1 MPPDDD
7 STSSADIERFRR
19 YQKLQENREEKEQ
32 TLLAN
37 LKSRKAELAA
47 LLESCS
53 DQWGYEDLIYRFY
66 HQSFKVFLDVQPA
79 TEKIVAALR
88 ALLPEQPLNE
98 WFLQIVAEGTGR
110 KFALEMNDD
119 WLRHTRPIV
128 EAFFHARYMLEMA
141 VRYAGRKAPPKKR
154 QQRHPP
160 GDVRRLAH
168 LKAHV
173 MPSGWAAFLYLF
185 NLR

>member
-7 STSSADIERFRR
+7 STSSADIERFRL

-66 HQSFKVFLDVQPA
+66 HQSFKVFFNVQPA

-88 ALLPEQPLNE
+88 ELLPEQPLND
-98 WFLQIVAEGTGR
+98 WFLQIIAEGTGH
-110 KFALEMNDD
+110 KFTQEMNAD
-119 WLRHTRPIV
+119 WLTHTRPIV

-141 VRYAGRKAPPKKR
+141 VKYADLEAPP
-154 QQRHPP
+154 QP
-160 GDVRRLAH
+160 
-168 LKAHV
+168 

>member
-7 STSSADIERFRR
+7 STSSVEMERFERARER
-19 YQKLQENREEKEQ
+19 YKKLRENREEKERM
-32 TLLAN
+32 LLAT
-37 LKSRKAELAA
+37 LQSRKAELAA
-47 LLESCS
+47 LLEGYS
-53 DQWGYEDLIYRFY
+53 DHWGYEDPIYRFY
-66 HQSFKVFLDVQPA
+66 HHSFKVFPLQDA

-88 ALLPEQPLNE
+88 ALLPEQPLND

-110 KFALEMNDD
+110 KFTLEMNDD

-141 VRYAGRKAPPKKR
+141 VRYADRKAPPPHR
-154 QQRHPP
+154 YPP
-160 GDVRRLAH
+160 GDARRYDDLEAH
-168 LKAHV
+168 II
-173 MPSGWAAFLYLF
+173 PSGWAAFLYLF